1 MRGRRGVRISCR
13 PRGEFPLP
21 LGAGWGYIDHTMNS
35 LAIEA
40 EVDSLGWL
48 NIRAPAPPGTPPGK
62 LEVVV
67 VWAPP
72 VQATA
77 KRIAPRAGT
86 LPGQVELAADF
97 HAPLADFRP
106 YSE

>member
-1 MRGRRGVRISCR
+1 
-13 PRGEFPLP
+13 
-21 LGAGWGYIDHTMNS
+21 MNT

-40 EVDSLGWL
+40 EVDSQGWL
-48 NIRAPAPPGTPPGK
+48 IIHAPAPPGTPPGK

-67 VWAPP
+67 VWSPP

-77 KRIAPRAGT
+77 KRIQPRAGT
-86 LPGQVELAADF
+86 LPGKVELAADF
-97 HAPLADFRP
+97 HAPLDDFRP